1 MVSDSSRVSTLEIK
15 IGKWFWHGGTTMG
28 VSLVNK
34 VPGWKTNTAV
44 EHGNLIAVPSH
55 KIIIFQS
62 YVC

>member
-1 MVSDSSRVSTLEIK
+1 
-15 IGKWFWHGGTTMG
+15 MG